1 MSRKWNVQIE
11 NNKYQVVAT
20 YGEFFS
26 YGGGNVFVD
35 GKMVDEWGPSA
46 WGMIPKQVTF
56 EIAGKKAT
64 LKRKGILWFTMDLF
78 VPEATKV
85 SRVM

>member
-1 MSRKWNVQIE
+1 MARKWIVQIE
-11 NNKYQVVAT
+11 NNKYQVEAI

-26 YGGGNVFVD
+26 YGSGKALVD
-35 GKMVDEWGPSA
+35 RKVVDEWGPSA
-46 WGMIPKQVTF
+46 WGIIPKQRTF

-64 LKRKGILWFTMDLF
+64 LKRTGLFLLNMDLF

-85 SRVM
+85 TRVM